1 MESRNETIL
10 ITHFDEIEESKTQ
23 WKKFFGLG
31 IVMMILGLFAM
42 SAAPFLTLFS
52 VMLVGVLL
60 LAGGVSQI
68 VHSFLAKK
76 WSGFFLSLLVGILY
90 SVVGLISIAKPH
102 ISAAGIT
109 LLMGSLLLI
118 GGLFRAINALVLR
131 FRQWGWALFHGT
143 VTLLLGLL
151 ILSEWP
157 YSGLWIIGLFIGIDL
172 FLTGWFCTTLSLA
185 ARKKA

>member
-1 MESRNETIL
+1 MEKRTETVL
-10 ITHFDEIEESKTQ
+10 ITHFDEIEESKTK

-31 IVMMILGLFAM
+31 LTMMLLGLLGM
-42 SAAPFLTLFS
+42 SAAPFLTMFS
-52 VMLVGVLL
+52 IVIVGLLL
-60 LAGGVSQI
+60 LAGGISQI
-68 VHSFLAKK
+68 AHSLLAKK
-76 WSGFFLSLLVGILY
+76 WSGLFVSLLVGILY
-90 SVVGLISIAKPH
+90 TVVGLVCIVKPQ

-109 LLMGSLLLI
+109 LVMGSFFAI
-118 GGLFRAINALVLR
+118 GGLFRITNALFLR

-185 ARKKA
+185 ARQKA